1 MTNLVPAIPPGSVA
15 LPGRYAKGI
24 VAIVTAV
31 VAMVVTAL
39 TDDVITMVE
48 VLGIAAFVLNA
59 VGVTLV
65 RNGTSGAARY
75 AKAIVAVLF
84 LAVQAAIPLVA
95 EGSIPTSGWLLILL
109 AGLSAFATEEIPNA
123 PAGPEVE

>member
-1 MTNLVPAIPPGSVA
+1 
-15 LPGRYAKGI
+15 
-24 VAIVTAV
+24 
-31 VAMVVTAL
+31 
-39 TDDVITMVE
+39 
-48 VLGIAAFVLNA
+48 
-59 VGVTLV
+59 
-65 RNGTSGAARY
+65 
-75 AKAIVAVLF
+75 VLF